1 MREIRYILWRVK
13 HFALLALGTNL
24 LLGNLCMMP
33 MAMAEDMPD
42 MPGMNHDMS
51 AMASH
56 ENPDDQTRSGMPC
69 DGEHCF
75 THALPTQTS
84 LHINGVFVAIVP
96 TSPNIVEL
104 SPADQLPMPVS
115 TAPPGHITHVDTI
128 VMRN

>member
-1 MREIRYILWRVK
+1 MTLRV
-13 HFALLALGTNL
+13 FSLATISAHLV
-24 LLGNLCMMP
+24 LGNLCTMP
-33 MAMAEDMPD
+33 MAMGEEMPD

-56 ENPDDQTRSGMPC
+56 EDQSDKSQGMPC

-84 LHINGVFVAIVP
+84 LAANGVLVMALP
-96 TSPNIVEL
+96 TTPNIIEFSL
-104 SPADQLPMPVS
+104 ESEAPTPIS
-115 TAPPGHITHVDTI
+115 TAPPGQFIHVKTI

>member
-1 MREIRYILWRVK
+1 MVGVK
-13 HFALLALGTNL
+13 RFTLVTLGVHL

-33 MAMAEDMPD
+33 MAMADEMPD

-56 ENPDDQTRSGMPC
+56 KGQGENTQGMPC

-75 THALPTQTS
+75 THALPTQTA
-84 LHINGVFVAIVP
+84 LATDGVLVVALP
-96 TSPNIVEL
+96 TTPNFIEL
-104 SPADQLPMPVS
+104 SIKSEAPAPIS
-115 TAPPGHITHVDTI
+115 TAPPGQFIHVRTI